1 MELLAHLPQAAILD
15 AYAKAAGRELDGK
28 ANSPESSSALVANT
42 LGYFLDRPSLLPP
55 LPGLENAG
63 WPALSVALEVN
74 VRFPWPGGRHPWL
87 DALVETSTHTIG
99 IESKRFEPYRGR
111 YHAQFSQTYER
122 DVWVRTMVPYIQ
134 LMAELRLEPMG
145 MDALDAGQL
154 IKHALAL
161 STQCAKTGKQP
172 VLYYRYADPRTWADG
187 RAITDAQRAKHA
199 DDLAVFARRVVG
211 AHVRFVAA
219 TYAEILETWRTP
231 DLCHHADAVSE
242 RFL

>member
-87 DALVETSTHTIG
+87 DALVETSTVSGQSSPLTV
-99 IESKRFEPYRGR
+99 RGP
-111 YHAQFSQTYER
+111 
-122 DVWVRTMVPYIQ
+122 V
-134 LMAELRLEPMG
+134 
-145 MDALDAGQL
+145 
-154 IKHALAL
+154 
-161 STQCAKTGKQP
+161 ST
-172 VLYYRYADPRTWADG
+172 G
-187 RAITDAQRAKHA
+187 R
-199 DDLAVFARRVVG
+199 LAVSGVWKQLVDAAVQMG
-211 AHVRFVAA
+211 A
-219 TYAEILETWRTP
+219 
-231 DLCHHADAVSE
+231 
-242 RFL
+242 